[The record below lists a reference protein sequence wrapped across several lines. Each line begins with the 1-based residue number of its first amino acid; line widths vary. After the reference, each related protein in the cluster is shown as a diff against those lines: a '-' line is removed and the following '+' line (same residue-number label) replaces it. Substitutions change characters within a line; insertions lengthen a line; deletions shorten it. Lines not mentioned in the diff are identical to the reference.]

1 MKNINSISSFLLITI
16 ILVITA
22 IGACKDYKQK
32 TFNYIEMSTR
42 FKHCIVVDKYQDNAI
57 NYVTVY
63 NTFTKKYQTINVTD
77 NLYYNVYFIGDTI
90 K

>member
-22 IGACKDYKQK
+22 IGACKGYKQK

-42 FKHCIVVDKYQDNAI
+42 FKHCIVVDKYQDNSI
-57 NYVTVY
+57 NCMTVY
-63 NTFTKKYQTINVTD
+63 NIYTDKYQTVNVND
-77 NLYYNVYFIGDTI
+77 NLYYNLYFIGDTI